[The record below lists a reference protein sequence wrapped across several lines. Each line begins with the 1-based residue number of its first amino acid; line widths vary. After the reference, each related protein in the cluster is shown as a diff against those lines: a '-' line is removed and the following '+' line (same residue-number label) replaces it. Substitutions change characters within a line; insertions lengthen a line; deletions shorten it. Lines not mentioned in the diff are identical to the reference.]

1 MEKRYASSA
10 AESLVAFRTIIATLT
25 EGWPNQSTD
34 DKTEFLPEG
43 GQGIYDFFEHVFE
56 ELARNSELAQPASV
70 VAANFSILN
79 RNETYDFSIEAR
91 RKFAS
96 MLDLPFIEEQIKPT
110 SENSAIINGP
120 HDGYRDMT
128 DCCKSRLPFR
138 LENRRMLIEAAK
150 AAAAMLTRELV
161 GYCLKEDTEK
171 SGYINEDIK
180 FDLVLTDCEE
190 KFTRLYLYCQE
201 GINAIAALDKVIY
214 DYELFK
220 SFVENPVDGEC
231 LAAFDAVFDASNK
244 YYAEMGAKGLANEP
258 MNFAEAFART
268 HHDALI
274 ELGFG
279 DLLIPEKQMRLFKP
293 FMGYLDYSGSSGIV
307 YNLLKS
313 IQITIL
319 RKLTDDA
326 NDDLADA
333 LHEAIVADS
342 TKG

>member
-25 EGWPNQSTD
+25 EEWPNQSTD

-43 GQGIYDFFEHVFE
+43 GRGIYDFFEHVFE
-56 ELARNSELAQPASV
+56 ELARNSESTRPALA
-70 VAANFSILN
+70 VAANFRILN
-79 RNETYDFSIEAR
+79 RNETYDFSIETR

-96 MLDLPFIEEQIKPT
+96 MLDLPFIEERIKPMN
-110 SENSAIINGP
+110 ENSAIINGP
-120 HDGYRDMT
+120 YDGYRDMT
-128 DCCKSRLPFR
+128 DYCKSRLPFR
-138 LENRRMLIEAAK
+138 LENHRMLIEAAK

-171 SGYINEDIK
+171 SGCINEDIE

-220 SFVENPVDGEC
+220 SFVEDPVDGEC
-231 LAAFDAVFDASNK
+231 FAAFDAVFNASNK

-258 MNFAEAFART
+258 MNFAEAFTRI

-279 DLLIPEKQMRLFKP
+279 GLLIPENQMRLFKP
-293 FMGYLDYSGSSGIV
+293 FMGHLDYSGSSGIV

-319 RKLTDDA
+319 RKLTDNANTELIGALSDA
-326 NDDLADA
+326 ID
-333 LHEAIVADS
+333 ADS
-342 TKG
+342 AKG